1 MANIK
6 RVKKMFERIYIEKSL
21 MDNEDYQQ
29 KIQNIIGRFPH
40 LPVFTIEN
48 YRDVFGKFYKPYLAK
63 RVNLWL
69 FLAEKKGQLVKPAP
83 PAYGTNSGK
92 HFYFVH
98 AYNCLYECQYCYLQG
113 YFNSPDI
120 VLFLNHK
127 EIFSEIEKII
137 IQNPNEELWF
147 HAGEFSDSLAL
158 TDLSQELPE
167 LLELFKKY
175 PKANLEL
182 RTKSIKTKEL
192 LSLSPT
198 ENVITSFSLSSKN
211 NTKEIDLKTP
221 SLTLKIKAIQSLMK
235 DGYSIGLHF
244 DPIVYNENF
253 QQDYT
258 DLITELFSYP
268 AIKDQLRLIKYIS
281 IGVVRFTKEVYFSV
295 QKNYPDSTLFDLELS
310 RSFDGKMRYPK
321 PQRLWIM
328 NFVKNL
334 LLENGIPEK
343 TIYLC
348 MEEEDENTGQ
358 SLSFEQDLLAETT
371 QSS

>member
-1 MANIK
+1 
-6 RVKKMFERIYIEKSL
+6 MFERIYIEKAL
-21 MDNEDYQQ
+21 LENEQQ
-29 KIQNIIGRFPH
+29 QKKIQNILARFPN
-40 LPVFTIEN
+40 LPIFTIES

-120 VLFLNHK
+120 VLFLNHE
-127 EIFSEIEKII
+127 EIFAEIEKII
-137 IQNPNEELWF
+137 IDHPNDELWF

-158 TDLSQELPE
+158 TDLSQELTE
-167 LLELFKKY
+167 LIALFKKY
-175 PKANLEL
+175 PQAKLEL
-182 RTKSIKTKEL
+182 RTKSIKIKEL
-192 LSLSPT
+192 LTLSPPK
-198 ENVITSFSLSSKN
+198 NLVTSFSLSSKI

-221 SLTLKIKAIQSLMK
+221 SLTLKIKAIAELMK
-235 DGYSIGLHF
+235 HGHSVGLHF
-244 DPIVYNENF
+244 DPIVYNESF
-253 QQDYT
+253 QKDYAE
-258 DLITELFSYP
+258 LISELFSYP
-268 AIKDQLRLIKYIS
+268 EIHQQLSLIKYIS

-295 QKNYPDSTLFDLELS
+295 QKNYPESTLFDLELT

-328 NFVKNL
+328 NYVKEML
-334 LLENGIPEK
+334 IQQGIKAE

-348 MEEEDENTGQ
+348 MEEETEN
-358 SLSFEQDLLAETT
+358 SLSFEQDLLLETT
-371 QSS
+371 PSK